1 MHSNL
6 PRSQGALCLVRA
18 LVRTHY
24 PFPIYLTPN
33 PFFPVNLQSPIHPV
47 KKSPSLPS
55 QKAKM
60 FPPMPPNPE
69 RILRQHLNTDLLM
82 GVDKVIMS
90 DLGILDAQSE
100 ESATPVHVPLPA
112 LPQHPAGTP
121 NFQPAHMP
129 LPHPAPV
136 SPAIS
141 APQATQV
148 ATSQN
153 LFGGPVATPRSTA
166 DLPNPPDSMLPRAPR
181 LTRDQK
187 LKILTEMDE
196 NEVKVCVKCN
206 LCATRTNTVFGEGDP
221 DARLM
226 FIGEG
231 PGEDEDRTGRPFVGK
246 AGQKLTEM
254 IVAGMKIPR
263 ESVYIANVVK
273 CRPPGNRLPQPD
285 EVQSCAGYLRRQ
297 IETVQPRV
305 IVALGA
311 SAMKT
316 LLQTTQGIT
325 AMRGSWQY
333 LDIASPDGKTIAVM
347 PTFHPAYLLRS
358 YTPENRRK
366 VWEDLKKSLTWAKTE
381 TSQP

>member
-1 MHSNL
+1 MAQAPNL
-6 PRSQGALCLVRA
+6 D
-18 LVRTHY
+18 
-24 PFPIYLTPN
+24 
-33 PFFPVNLQSPIHPV
+33 
-47 KKSPSLPS
+47 
-55 QKAKM
+55 
-60 FPPMPPNPE
+60 
-69 RILRQHLNTDLLM
+69 RILRQHLATDLLM
-82 GVDKVIMS
+82 GVDKVLMS
-90 DLGILDAQSE
+90 DLGLPAYDNLPQPAAIAPPPT
-100 ESATPVHVPLPA
+100 APA
-112 LPQHPAGTP
+112 LPSPSNTAPQA
-121 NFQPAHMP
+121 FKPAHMP
-129 LPHPAPV
+129 LPHPAPILP
-136 SPAIS
+136 PA
-141 APQATQV
+141 PV
-148 ATSQN
+148 ASTQN
-153 LFGGPVATPRSTA
+153 LFGGPVTTPRSTA
-166 DLPNPPDSMLPRAPR
+166 DLPNPPDSMLPKAPR

-196 NEVKVCVKCN
+196 NEVKPCVKCN

-231 PGEDEDRTGRPFVGK
+231 PGEDEDLTGRPFVGK

-254 IVAGMKIPR
+254 IVNGMKIPR

-285 EVQSCAGYLRRQ
+285 EVLACSAYLRRQ

-316 LLQTTQGIT
+316 LLQSSQGIT

-333 LDIASPDGKTIAVM
+333 LDIASHDGKTIPVM

-366 VWEDLKKSLTWAKTE
+366 VWEDLKKSLNWAQF
-381 TSQP
+381 QPPSAASPELPQP